1 MNKELILASRKR
13 KVPQHFSW
21 VDHRLVQHQHFKKVS
36 SGGMKLYLFLVTVGD
51 ADGLSFYGLDSLSL
65 NLNMDKND
73 IIKYRN
79 ELISIDLIAYKKPL
93 YQILDLSIQTKDE
106 TQDFRNLLKKAMKEK
121 EEVRDERGTILLH
134 ENKVIGRKTQYKPED
149 LKDILSRMIGEE

>member
-13 KVPQHFSW
+13 EIPQRFSW

-51 ADGLSFYGLDSLSL
+51 ADGLSFYGLDSLSS

-79 ELISIDLIAYKKPL
+79 ELVTVDLIAYKKPL
-93 YQILDLSIQTKDE
+93 YQVLDLSIQTKDE
-106 TQDFRNLLKKAMKEK
+106 TENFKYLLKIAMKNK
-121 EEVRDERGTILLH
+121 EEQDERGTILLH
-134 ENKVIGRKTQYKPED
+134 ANKALGRETQYKVED
-149 LKDILSRMIGEE
+149 LKDILTRMTGE